1 MKNSEFILTP
11 EGEIYH
17 LQLRPGDLATNI
29 ITVGDPERAKMIK
42 KYFDEVYLERQ
53 NREFLTITGRIGNT
67 DLSVISTG
75 IGCDNI
81 DIVLNEVDALFN
93 VDFELRQP
101 RSELQ
106 SLDIFRLGT
115 SGSLQ
120 EDIDAGELVIS
131 EAAFGI
137 DNLMHF
143 YEWENDN
150 QHQEL
155 IEKLEAY
162 LAIPIYFTNAS
173 NKLLDRFKDLTD
185 KNGVTFTSNG
195 FYGPQG
201 RKIRMPISKP
211 DFLVEL
217 GKMEHKGSRVTN
229 FEMETAG
236 IYALAAIMGHH
247 ALSINAILANRVK
260 GTFIENPAKLVQL
273 MLESSLEII
282 AKRE

>member
-1 MKNSEFILTP
+1 M
-11 EGEIYH
+11 
-17 LQLRPGDLATNI
+17 
-29 ITVGDPERAKMIK
+29 
-42 KYFDEVYLERQ
+42 
-53 NREFLTITGRIGNT
+53 
-67 DLSVISTG
+67 
-75 IGCDNI
+75 
-81 DIVLNEVDALFN
+81 DALFN